1 MEAIIAFFLFILI
14 IYKIFPNCGEKI
26 CYLIFMKIALELVP
40 KTLDSFL
47 EESKAHT
54 NNFPKITAINIPELR
69 SVEIKS
75 FEASEHLLK
84 NSIPAIPHF
93 RLIDRTISD
102 LENLIE
108 KLLPLGLK
116 QTLLVSG
123 DPPIDMPGF
132 VPSGIKAPQAI
143 KHIKAKFPQL
153 KVYAGQ
159 DPHRQSFK
167 KELDYCKEK
176 LDCGADGFFTQPFFS
191 ESLLNQW
198 LEHLPK
204 TEMWIGLSPVTGKN
218 SRNYWETVNQVVFPP
233 NFSFDLEG
241 NCIID
246 RRLLTLIEAAGKDAY
261 LMPFTTSASKYLNA
275 LRML

>member
-1 MEAIIAFFLFILI
+1 MR
-14 IYKIFPNCGEKI
+14 
-26 CYLIFMKIALELVP
+26 IALELVP

-47 EESKAHT
+47 EESKTHI
-54 NNFPKITAINIPELR
+54 NNFPKIAAINIPELR

-84 NSIPAIPHF
+84 NSVPAIPHF
-93 RLIDRTISD
+93 RMIDRTIHD

-108 KLLPLGLK
+108 KLIPLGLK
-116 QTLLVSG
+116 QTLLISG

-143 KHIKAKFPQL
+143 KHIKTKFPQL

-159 DPHRQSFK
+159 DPYRQSFK

-191 ESLLNQW
+191 GNLLNQW
-198 LEHLPK
+198 LEHLPE
-204 TEMWIGLSPVTGKN
+204 TELWIGLSPVTGKN

-233 NFSFDLEG
+233 NFKFDLEG
-241 NCIID
+241 NCIMN
-246 RRLLTLIEAAGKDAY
+246 RRLLTLIETAGKDVY
-261 LMPFTTSASKYLNA
+261 LMPFTTSTSKYLNA
-275 LRML
+275 LRMF

>member
-1 MEAIIAFFLFILI
+1 MGKAKRGCIAGNVEN
-14 IYKIFPNCGEKI
+14 Y
-26 CYLIFMKIALELVP
+26 YLTLMRIALELVP

-47 EESKAHT
+47 EESRKHI

-75 FEASEHLLK
+75 FGASGHLLK
-84 NSIPAIPHF
+84 NSVPAIPHF
-93 RLIDRTISD
+93 RLIDRTLGD

-108 KLLPLGLK
+108 KLIPLGLK
-116 QTLLVSG
+116 QTLLISG
-123 DPPIDMPGF
+123 DPPLDTTGF

-143 KHIKAKFPQL
+143 KHIKTKFPQL

-198 LEHLPK
+198 LEHLQG
-204 TEMWIGLSPVTGKN
+204 TEMWVGLSPVTGKN
-218 SRNYWETVNQVVFPP
+218 SRDYWETVNQVVFPP
-233 NFSFDLEG
+233 NFSFDLES
-241 NCIID
+241 NCAID

-261 LMPFTTSASKYLNA
+261 LMPFTTSTSKYLNA
-275 LRML
+275 LRTL